1 MVTSRLPKYEYLR
14 LKGLRILGECDL
26 PRLGRLNV
34 VAGKNNSGKTTLLQ
48 ALEAVDAVKPGITL
62 TPDRIDS
69 IEKAAS
75 ESLNLRAAGDVKRLR
90 QHLETCAR
98 EKEAWFSA
106 DADSYLGHLDRLRD
120 GRRIAQDG
128 NIRQAFTDLI
138 PAPPLV
144 KLIPPKRQF
153 DGMTAVHT
161 EQQIT
166 PSGEGVLN
174 HLHRSKN
181 SQDTILYEKTRAAFT
196 RISEGYDFGVFTR
209 DGNQLELTFRLGAG
223 EWIDAESSGL
233 GLRDLLVILV
243 HALASDA
250 DILAIEEPEN
260 HLHPDM
266 QRKLAFFLRDETE
279 KQFFLST
286 HSNVFLNQ
294 VICNSVFLTTLSDGA
309 IKVEPV
315 TKRASALQALGYTVT
330 DNLVSDLV
338 IMVEG
343 PSDREVVEE
352 LLDKKGLLRNYSI
365 KFWFLG
371 GDIMDRV
378 DVASFQESHR
388 LIALLDQDP
397 GSNRIRNRFVKKC
410 QECDVDVVRL
420 KRYGIE
426 NYFTLDAI
434 QAVQDIPSRTE
445 ELTPDVKVEEQLG
458 VNVKNNNRKIARKMT
473 LEDIKDTDLDEF
485 LNKVAALCRQSQER
499 KPGSGPTGGP
509 DLSVGDHQ
517 RTA

>member
-34 VAGKNNSGKTTLLQ
+34 VAGKNNSGKTALLQ
-48 ALEAVDAVKPGITL
+48 ALAAGDVDAVKPGITL
-62 TPDRIDS
+62 TPDRINS
-69 IEKAAS
+69 LVKAAS
-75 ESLNLRAAGDVKRLR
+75 ESLNLRAAGDAKRLR
-90 QHLETCAR
+90 QQLETCAQ
-98 EKEAWFSA
+98 EKDAWFSD
-106 DADSYLGHLDRLRD
+106 DADSYLGCLGGMRHWT
-120 GRRIAQDG
+120 RIAQNG

-371 GDIMDRV
+371 GDIMGP
-378 DVASFQESHR
+378 ETK
-388 LIALLDQDP
+388 
-397 GSNRIRNRFVKKC
+397 G
-410 QECDVDVVRL
+410 
-420 KRYGIE
+420 
-426 NYFTLDAI
+426 
-434 QAVQDIPSRTE
+434 AVQ
-445 ELTPDVKVEEQLG
+445 KVLLIDGLQHVAHGALDDLILQRRYP
-458 VNVKNNNRKIARKMT
+458 NR
-473 LEDIKDTDLDEF
+473 
-485 LNKVAALCRQSQER
+485 
-499 KPGSGPTGGP
+499 SGPTSVFGDVHPTDRLMPIPLGLQPGVQVLEIPLQVPPLLVLGHSIYPDCRILADTPVGGR
-509 DLSVGDHQ
+509 Q
-517 RTA
+517 RRHINQMRQ